1 MYRKAAEPHL
11 EDGGIYRMRW
21 WAYFDDRQNRL
32 RTVAGD
38 SVSLLWT
45 LGCTLFQMQWTFCE
59 PTEGRS
65 SDILVVQGREP
76 QP

>member
-1 MYRKAAEPHL
+1 MASRGVMNSVLLGREK
-11 EDGGIYRMRW
+11 

-45 LGCTLFQMQWTFCE
+45 LGCTLFQM
-59 PTEGRS
+59 
-65 SDILVVQGREP
+65 
-76 QP
+76 

>member
-1 MYRKAAEPHL
+1 MTLLASFRPYASHDGNREALVRREAAEPHL
-11 EDGGIYRMRW
+11 EDSGIYRKRW

-45 LGCTLFQMQWTFCE
+45 LGCTLFQM
-59 PTEGRS
+59 
-65 SDILVVQGREP
+65 
-76 QP
+76 